1 MQFTNI
7 RGFRTNFN
15 SLQAGVE
22 TDHPDML
29 AISESKLDVGVPSSL
44 FNILGYIFHRIDSSP
59 AHGIC
64 VYVKYSLPITRES
77 TLGNPGKQFMVFR
90 LSLFNSTTLYVFFS
104 IGPLQ
109 HILVPFSIASMKQF
123 PDIQPLTLCFL
134 VTLFIIKSG

>member
-29 AISESKLDVGVPSSL
+29 AISESKLDVGVPSIP
-44 FNILGYIFHRIDSSP
+44 FNIPGYIFHRIDSSP

-64 VYVKYSLPITRES
+64 VYVKDSITNLE
-77 TLGNPGKQFMVFR
+77 LMCKYYF
-90 LSLFNSTTLYVFFS
+90 
-104 IGPLQ
+104 
-109 HILVPFSIASMKQF
+109 K
-123 PDIQPLTLCFL
+123 
-134 VTLFIIKSG
+134 VT

>member
-29 AISESKLDVGVPSSL
+29 AINESKLDVGVTSSP

-64 VYVKYSLPITRES
+64 VYVKDSLPIARKTVY
-77 TLGNPGKQFMVFR
+77 GFR
-90 LSLFNSTTLYVFFS
+90 LSLLNSTT
-104 IGPLQ
+104 
-109 HILVPFSIASMKQF
+109 
-123 PDIQPLTLCFL
+123 
-134 VTLFIIKSG
+134 